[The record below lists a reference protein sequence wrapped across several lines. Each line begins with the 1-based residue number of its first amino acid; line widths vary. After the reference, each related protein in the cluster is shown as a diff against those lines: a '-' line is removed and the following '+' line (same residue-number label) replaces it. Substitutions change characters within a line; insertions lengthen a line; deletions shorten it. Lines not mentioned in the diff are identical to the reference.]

1 MTIDDRRLQR
11 IRWRCRRGMLEND
24 LILSR
29 FLAACGES
37 LTEQDIANLDAL
49 LDMSD
54 NALWDVI
61 AGRVEPAPAV
71 AAFVARLRSV

>member
-37 LTEQDIANLDAL
+37 LTEQDIANLDTL

>member
-1 MTIDDRRLQR
+1 MAIDDERLRR

-24 LILSR
+24 LVLTR
-29 FLAACGES
+29 FLDRCGSE
-37 LTEQDIANLDAL
+37 LTDADVASLDAL

-61 AGRVEPAPAV
+61 AGRVDAD
-71 AAFVARLRSV
+71 AAHAALVARLRAS